1 MINGP
6 LLKEVDIFNG
16 LTDQQLEK
24 VATRC
29 REVEFNQG
37 DIILHESEQSKEM
50 YLIAEGEVEI
60 TLVEINKESYSLLA
74 VDGEVLII
82 RLGAGQIFG
91 EMALVDQ
98 GLRSA
103 TVRCSTSPTRLFI
116 IQRDDF
122 IALCDEDSRLGFIV
136 MRNIAADV
144 CFKLRSHNLAWK

>member
-16 LTDQQLEK
+16 LTDQQLAM
-24 VATRC
+24 VVTRC
-29 REVEFNQG
+29 REVELNQG
-37 DIILHESEQSKEM
+37 DVILHESEQSKEM
-50 YLIAEGEVEI
+50 YIIAEGEVEI
-60 TLVEINKESYSLLA
+60 TVKVNQESSSLPT
-74 VDGEVLII
+74 VDGEVQII

-116 IQRDDF
+116 MQRDDF
-122 IALCDEDSRLGFIV
+122 IALCDEDGHLGFIV

-144 CFKLRSHNLAWK
+144 CFKLRSYNLGWK

>member
-1 MINGP
+1 MVNGA

-16 LTDQQLEK
+16 LTGQQLEK
-24 VATRC
+24 VAARWQ
-29 REVEFNQG
+29 EVELNLG
-37 DIILHESEQSKEM
+37 DVILHESEQSKEM
-50 YLIAEGEVEI
+50 YIIAEGEVEI
-60 TLVEINKESYSLLA
+60 AVGVNTEFHPLPV
-74 VDGEVLII
+74 VDGEILIV

-103 TVRCSTSPTRLFI
+103 TVRCSASPTRLLI
-116 IQRDDF
+116 MQRDDF
-122 IALCDEDSRLGFIV
+122 VSLCDADSHLGFIV

>member
-1 MINGP
+1 MINGA
-6 LLKEVDIFNG
+6 LLKKVDIFNG

-29 REVEFNQG
+29 KEVEFNQG
-37 DIILHESEQSKEM
+37 DVILNESEQSKEM
-50 YLIAEGEVEI
+50 YLIAGGEVEI
-60 TLVEINKESYSLLA
+60 AVRASMESYPLPA
-74 VDGEVLII
+74 VDGEVMVV

-103 TVRCSTSPTRLFI
+103 TVRCSASPTRLLI
-116 IQRDDF
+116 MQRDDF
-122 IALCDEDSRLGFIV
+122 ITLCDEDGHLGFTV

>member
-1 MINGP
+1 MINGS

-37 DIILHESEQSKEM
+37 GIILHESEQSKEM
-50 YLIAEGEVEI
+50 YIIAEGEVEI
-60 TLVEINKESYSLLA
+60 AVGVITESHPLPA

-103 TVRCSTSPTRLFI
+103 TVRCSASPTRLLI
-116 IQRDDF
+116 MQRDDF
-122 IALCDEDSRLGFIV
+122 IALCEEDGHLGFTV